1 MWKCLIDF
9 VIFISNFLWGIEM
22 VISEKIFELIKAR
35 GMNQKEFA
43 LATGISQSTISDW
56 KTKGTN
62 PAADKIMVICDVLGV
77 APVELL
83 TSGDQFKSYEPDK
96 TVIIEPGTEKY
107 VLIESIKQMDDAQ
120 IERLSAYIKRL
131 K

>member
-1 MWKCLIDF
+1 MI
-9 VIFISNFLWGIEM
+9 ISQ
-22 VISEKIFELIKAR
+22 KIFELIKAN
-35 GMNQKEFA
+35 GMSQKDFA
-43 LATGISQSTISDW
+43 VATGIAQSTISDW

-77 APVELL
+77 TPVELL

-96 TVIIEPGTEKY
+96 TIIIEPGTEKHA
-107 VLIESIKQMDDAQ
+107 LIETIKKMDDAQ
-120 IERLSAYIKRL
+120 VERLTAYVKRM

>member
-1 MWKCLIDF
+1 MI
-9 VIFISNFLWGIEM
+9 
-22 VISEKIFELIKAR
+22 ISEKIFELIKAN

-43 LATGISQSTISDW
+43 LATGIAQSTISDW

-77 APVELL
+77 TPVELL
-83 TSGDQFKSYEPDK
+83 TSGEQFKSYEPNK
-96 TVIIEPGTEKY
+96 SIIVEPGTEKHA
-107 VLIESIKQMDDAQ
+107 LIETIKSLDDAQ
-120 IERLSAYIKRL
+120 IERVAAYVKKL

>member
-1 MWKCLIDF
+1 
-9 VIFISNFLWGIEM
+9 M
-22 VISEKIFELIKAR
+22 VISEKIFELMKER

-56 KTKGTN
+56 KTKRTN

-77 APVELL
+77 TPVELL
-83 TSGDQFKSYEPDK
+83 TSGEQFKSYEPEQKDVAVTSPEK
-96 TVIIEPGTEKY
+96 RLIIERVKE
-107 VLIESIKQMDDAQ
+107 MDDRQAA
-120 IERLSAYIKRL
+120 RLLAYMNKL

>member
-1 MWKCLIDF
+1 MI
-9 VIFISNFLWGIEM
+9 
-22 VISEKIFELIKAR
+22 ISEKIFELIKAK

-77 APVELL
+77 TPVELL
-83 TSGDQFKSYEPDK
+83 TSGDQFKSYEPDIA
-96 TVIIEPGTEKY
+96 VVVEPGTEKY
-107 VLIESIKQMDDAQ
+107 ALIEIIKKMDDAQ
-120 IERLSAYIKRL
+120 VERLAAYL
-131 K
+131 KKL

>member
-1 MWKCLIDF
+1 MI
-9 VIFISNFLWGIEM
+9 ISQ
-22 VISEKIFELIKAR
+22 KIFELIKAK
-35 GMNQKEFA
+35 GMNQKDFA
-43 LATGISQSTISDW
+43 LATGIAQSTISDW

-77 APVELL
+77 TPVELL

-96 TVIIEPGTEKY
+96 AVIVEPGTEKHA
-107 VLIESIKQMDDAQ
+107 LIETIKQMDEDK
-120 IERLSAYIKRL
+120 INRLVAYVNKM

>member
-1 MWKCLIDF
+1 MI
-9 VIFISNFLWGIEM
+9 
-22 VISEKIFELIKAR
+22 ISEKIFELIKAK

-43 LATGISQSTISDW
+43 LATGIAQSTISDW

-77 APVELL
+77 TPVELL

-96 TVIIEPGTEKY
+96 AIIVEPGTDKY
-107 VLIESIKQMDDAQ
+107 ALIEAIKRMDDEQ
-120 IERLSAYIKRL
+120 IERLTAYVKKL

>member
-1 MWKCLIDF
+1 MI
-9 VIFISNFLWGIEM
+9 
-22 VISEKIFELIKAR
+22 ISEKIFELIKER

-56 KTKGTN
+56 KTKHTN

-77 APVELL
+77 TPIELL
-83 TSGDQFKSYEPDK
+83 TSGDQFKSYEPEQKDVVVLSQEK
-96 TVIIEPGTEKY
+96 RLIIERVKE
-107 VLIESIKQMDDAQ
+107 MDDAQ
-120 IERLSAYIKRL
+120 ANRLLAYMNKL